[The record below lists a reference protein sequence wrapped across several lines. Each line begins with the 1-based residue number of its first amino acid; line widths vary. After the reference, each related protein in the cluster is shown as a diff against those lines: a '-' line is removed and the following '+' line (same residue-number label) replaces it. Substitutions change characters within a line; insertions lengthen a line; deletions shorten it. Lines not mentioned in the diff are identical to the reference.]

1 MTKQSERP
9 ERKLRDFLE
18 GEDQAN
24 IEERLDEVEQG
35 QVRRPP
41 RTDPRH
47 TDDSV
52 PPGQADVPRGGSTGQ
67 QMGGSAKRRKRD
79 AG

>member
-1 MTKQSERP
+1 MTRQNEQP
-9 ERKLRDFLE
+9 ERKLRDYLE
-18 GEDQAN
+18 DEDQGEF
-24 IEERLDEVEQG
+24 EERLEEAEQG

-52 PPGQADVPRGGSTGQ
+52 PPGQADVPRGGSTGEY
-67 QMGGSAKRRKRD
+67 MGGSAKRRKRD